1 MLSDQEL
8 LNVSREVGPDNATEL
23 AASLEMLQ
31 KLESIRRDPTLQNQP
46 VLNLLYEWKKA
57 VGNREVLASALQ
69 DIKLPRIAHM

>member
-8 LNVSREVGPDNATEL
+8 LNVSREVGPDKATEL